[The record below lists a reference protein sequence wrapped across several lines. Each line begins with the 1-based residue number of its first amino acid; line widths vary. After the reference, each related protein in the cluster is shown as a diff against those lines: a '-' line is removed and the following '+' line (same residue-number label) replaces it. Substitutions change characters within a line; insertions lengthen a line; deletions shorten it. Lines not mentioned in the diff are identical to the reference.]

1 MSVDFSKTGGQPR
14 STRRTPSA
22 GVRRFGY
29 AVAALVDILLLFLV
43 NVWPGWQILPFLTD
57 ALVEVLPWIN
67 ASLAVGIVVSLIDL
81 IFDRRWLKALG
92 DLATTSIGLVAIVQL
107 WTVFPFD
114 FGDTTS
120 PWVWLTRA
128 VLVIGMI
135 GSVIAMVVQVVVLGR
150 AFFRRGG

>member
-1 MSVDFSKTGGQPR
+1 MRPLRQPHRPDLRSK
-14 STRRTPSA
+14 
-22 GVRRFGY
+22 
-29 AVAALVDILLLFLV
+29 VA
-43 NVWPGWQILPFLTD
+43 
-57 ALVEVLPWIN
+57 E
-67 ASLAVGIVVSLIDL
+67 
-81 IFDRRWLKALG
+81 ALG
-92 DLATTSIGLVAIVQL
+92 DLATTSIGLVALVQL

-120 PWVWLTRA
+120 PCVWLTRV